1 MVLSAIELR
10 GVTRVFDGLPA
21 ISQVRLDVP
30 AGEALWVCGS
40 NGSGKST
47 LLRVVA
53 TALSPTFG
61 AGSVLGLDL
70 LRERDRIRA
79 RVELLGHQ
87 SRLYGEL
94 TALENLVFACRLYGL
109 PPASA
114 LPALER
120 VGLDEVAGVR
130 ASGFSQGMR
139 QRLAIARCL
148 MRDPQVVLLDEPY
161 AGLDVEARTL
171 VDRLLVDA
179 SHRGCTVL
187 IASHEPPPV
196 GAVDR
201 KVTLEAGRLQPP
213 GAPVPEPP
221 RREAVAP

>member
-1 MVLSAIELR
+1 MVRSAIELH

-21 ISQVRLDVP
+21 ISQVRLDVS
-30 AGEALWVCGS
+30 AGEAVWVCGS

-61 AGSVLGLDL
+61 TGGVLGFDL
-70 LRERDRIRA
+70 LRERDQIRA
-79 RVELLGHQ
+79 RLELLGHQ
-87 SRLYGEL
+87 SRFYGEL
-94 TALENLVFACRLYGL
+94 TALENLVFVCRMHGV
-109 PPASA
+109 PTTRA

-148 MRDPQVVLLDEPY
+148 MRNPQVVLLDEPY

-171 VDRLLVDA
+171 VDQLLADA
-179 SHRGCTVL
+179 SHRGRTVL
-187 IASHEPPPV
+187 IASHEPPPA
-196 GAVDR
+196 GSVDR
-201 KVTLEAGRLQPP
+201 KVTLEAGRLASP
-213 GAPVPEPP
+213 GTPAAEPP
-221 RREAVAP
+221 RPTTVAR

>member
-1 MVLSAIELR
+1 MVVSAIELR
-10 GVTRVFDGLPA
+10 AVTRVFDGLPA

-30 AGEALWVCGS
+30 AGQAVWVCGS

-47 LLRVVA
+47 LLRVIA

-70 LRERDRIRA
+70 LRDRDQIRA

-87 SRLYGEL
+87 SRFYGEL
-94 TALENLVFACRLYGL
+94 TALENLVFVSRMHGA
-109 PPASA
+109 PTANA

-130 ASGFSQGMR
+130 TAGFSQGMR

-148 MRDPQVVLLDEPY
+148 MLDPQVVLLDEPY

-171 VDRLLVDA
+171 VDQLLADA
-179 SHRGCTVL
+179 SFHGRTVL
-187 IASHEPPPV
+187 IASHEPPPA
-196 GAVDR
+196 GTVDR
-201 KVTLEAGRLQPP
+201 KVTLEAGRLVPP
-213 GAPVPEPP
+213 GAPAPVPRPTETVEP
-221 RREAVAP
+221 